1 MDQRSDDIRQN
12 IESTRAALG
21 EKLDSLEDKARQ
33 TFDLKH
39 QVAERPWMA
48 LGAAVAAGLVV
59 GSLGGGEEQRWHGQ
73 PMTTTDY
80 NQHAYTPQPHQTQYT
95 AAAPSA
101 AKSTVDSFMEQFDD
115 EIEMLKGAAISA
127 LTGFLHD
134 SIRAYAPAMGKYLQN
149 TPRSYG
155 PTSSTATNASYRAGA
170 GSTGFDS
177 PPAARGQSTQLANNQ
192 AGVSGS
198 YYPPGSAGAENR
210 EYANAHAPGEAS
222 ERAVGEDTGY
232 WREAN

>member
-1 MDQRSDDIRQN
+1 MDQRSDYIRQD

-33 TFDLKH
+33 TFDLNH
-39 QVAERPWMA
+39 QVSERPWIA
-48 LGAAVAAGLVV
+48 LGAAVAAGMVV

-73 PMTTTDY
+73 PITATDY
-80 NQHAYTPQPHQTQYT
+80 NQHAYNQPPHSTQQTT
-95 AAAPSA
+95 TAPSA
-101 AKSTVDSFMEQFDD
+101 ARSTVDSFMEQFDD

-127 LTGFLHD
+127 LTSFLHD
-134 SIRAYAPAMGKYLQN
+134 SIRAYAPAMGKYLEDRSRAGST
-149 TPRSYG
+149 TP
-155 PTSSTATNASYRAGA
+155 STATSASYRAGA

-177 PPAARGQSTQLANNQ
+177 PPASQGQSSQLANNQ

-198 YYPPGSAGAENR
+198 YYPPGSTGAENR
-210 EYANAHAPGEAS
+210 EYANARTTSEAS
-222 ERAVGEDTGY
+222 ERAVGEDQGY